1 MTRPQSIVLYTK
13 EHNCAPC
20 LEAKRF
26 LQEHNIEYVE
36 KDVENNRDNLMELVK
51 QYRIMTV
58 PVLVVD
64 DKPLKGFDKQEYEQA
79 LGLA

>member
-1 MTRPQSIVLYTK
+1 MSKPKSILLYTK

-20 LEAKRF
+20 MEAKRF
-26 LQEHNIEYVE
+26 LKDNNVDFIE
-36 KDVENNRDNLMELVK
+36 KDVENDRDNLMELVK

-64 DKPLKGFDKQEYEQA
+64 DKPFKGFDKQEYEQA
-79 LGLA
+79 LGLS

>member
-1 MTRPQSIVLYTK
+1 MTQTKQVVLYTK
-13 EHNCAPC
+13 EHDCAPC

-26 LQEHNIEYVE
+26 LSENGIEYVE
-36 KDVENNRDNLMELVK
+36 KDVENNRDHLMELVK

-64 DKPLKGFDKQEYEQA
+64 QTPLKGFDKREYMQA
-79 LGLA
+79 LGLS